1 MEVVREAQFAS
12 STELSLQRDFLSMA
26 LLTQLLVVWASDRI
40 KGQTWE
46 AHMKTSEEKPKTDST
61 KLFLPSFVECEGVGV
76 TLNLGDK
83 QHSFAEGDLF
93 SLEPLVSGGALLSTQ
108 VAQSTYQGLQ
118 RRQQNGFWAEPVA
131 VGVFTE
137 FKPEIKATV
146 APSQMTGSISKVLQG
161 LDVNQVRWLLRP
173 IPPLATVDLCWKA
186 VSGKWEKKDDPKMEN
201 AEGQRNEILEALHVS
216 FSSGSLHQ
224 LLAKL
229 RLTWQIT
236 LGLSGAS
243 SEILFVNQLHLCV
256 V

>member
-1 MEVVREAQFAS
+1 MLNLMEVVREAQFAS

-118 RRQQNGFWAEPVA
+118 
-131 VGVFTE
+131 
-137 FKPEIKATV
+137 
-146 APSQMTGSISKVLQG
+146 
-161 LDVNQVRWLLRP
+161 
-173 IPPLATVDLCWKA
+173 
-186 VSGKWEKKDDPKMEN
+186 
-201 AEGQRNEILEALHVS
+201 
-216 FSSGSLHQ
+216 
-224 LLAKL
+224 
-229 RLTWQIT
+229 
-236 LGLSGAS
+236 
-243 SEILFVNQLHLCV
+243 
-256 V
+256 